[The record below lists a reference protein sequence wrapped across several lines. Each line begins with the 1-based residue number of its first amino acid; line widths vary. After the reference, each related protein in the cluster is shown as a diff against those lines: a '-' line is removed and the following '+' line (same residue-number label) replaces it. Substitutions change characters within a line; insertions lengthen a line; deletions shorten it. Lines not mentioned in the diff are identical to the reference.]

1 MDPVML
7 DSFEVVVLA
16 LSALIILGF
25 VGLLFKIMTRPV
37 VLFAVF
43 GILGW
48 LLFMNTL

>member
-1 MDPVML
+1 MDPVIL

-16 LSALIILGF
+16 LSALLILGV
-25 VGLLFKIMTRPV
+25 VGLTAKIMTRPV

-48 LLFMNTL
+48 VLYMNTL